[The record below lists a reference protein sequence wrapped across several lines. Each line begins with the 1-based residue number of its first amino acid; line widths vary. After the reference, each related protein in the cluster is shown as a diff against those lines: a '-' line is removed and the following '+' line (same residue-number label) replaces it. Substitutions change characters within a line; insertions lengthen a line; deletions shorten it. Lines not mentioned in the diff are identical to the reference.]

1 MIRISPKG
9 ENMTIG
15 LITDF
20 GENDYFVGTLKGV
33 IKKINPQ
40 VDIIDVCHGVPSYFI
55 QGGSYVLEKT
65 YRFFPAGTIFL
76 VVVDPGV
83 GTQRKLLLVTAGGF
97 SFIAPDNGILTPIL
111 ALGGDFI
118 VREIS
123 QEQYFLISGSST
135 FEARDRMAPVAAHL
149 SMGVAAQ
156 EIGNVTAEYVV
167 NPDYYPQQV
176 QPDRIEGRII
186 HVDKFGN
193 IISNVP
199 GKWLFEKLLA
209 GGFKHF
215 TLRINEQ
222 EISEYRQNYASASG
236 LPFLLIGSHGNL
248 EIAMNRSQA
257 FRELKTQ
264 LNQKFIIGF
273 S

>member
-1 MIRISPKG
+1 
-9 ENMTIG
+9 MTIG

-40 VDIIDVCHGVPSYFI
+40 AEIIDICHGVPSYFI

-83 GTQRKLLLVTAGGF
+83 GTQRKLLLATAAGF
-97 SFIAPDNGILTPIL
+97 SFVAPDNGILTPIFK
-111 ALGGDFI
+111 LGKDI
-118 VREIS
+118 TIREIDKDK
-123 QEQYFLISGSST
+123 YFLVSGSST

-149 SMGVAAQ
+149 SKGVAVS
-156 EIGNVTAEYVV
+156 ELGSETGEYVV
-167 NPDYYPQQV
+167 NQDYYPQQV

-193 IISNVP
+193 MISNVP
-199 GKWLFEKLLA
+199 GQWLFEKLLA

-215 TLRINEQ
+215 KLQINNQ
-222 EISEYRQNYASASG
+222 EVSEYRQNYASPSG

-248 EIAMNRSQA
+248 EIAMNRRQA
-257 FRELKTQ
+257 FRELKAQ
-264 LNQKFIIGF
+264 LNQKFIILF
-273 S
+273 A

>member
-1 MIRISPKG
+1 MI
-9 ENMTIG
+9 IG

-40 VDIIDVCHGVPSYFI
+40 ADIIDICHGVPSYFI

-65 YRFFPAGTIFL
+65 YRFFPDGTIFL

-83 GTQRKLLLVTAGGF
+83 GTQRKLLLVRAAGYWF
-97 SFIAPDNGILTPIL
+97 VAPDNGILSPIFD
-111 ALGGDFI
+111 LGKNVV
-118 VREIS
+118 VRQID
-123 QEQYFLISGSST
+123 QERFFLISGSST
-135 FEARDRMAPVAAHL
+135 FEARDRMAPVAAYL
-149 SMGVAAQ
+149 SKGTAAAD
-156 EIGNVTAEYVV
+156 IGSETTEYVV
-167 NPDYYPQQV
+167 NPDYYPQQL

-199 GKWLFEKLLA
+199 GKWLFDKLLA
-209 GGFKHF
+209 HGSQHF
-215 TLRINEQ
+215 NLQINNQ
-222 EISEYRQNYASASG
+222 EISEYRQNYASTSG

-248 EIAMNRSQA
+248 EIAMNRRHA
-257 FRELKTQ
+257 FRELKAQ
-264 LNQKFIIGF
+264 LNQKFVIVF
-273 S
+273 T

>member
-1 MIRISPKG
+1 VFDFDKFMILIYTMIRISPKG

-55 QGGSYVLEKT
+55 QGGSY
-65 YRFFPAGTIFL
+65 
-76 VVVDPGV
+76 VDPGV

>member
-1 MIRISPKG
+1 
-9 ENMTIG
+9 MTIG
-15 LITDF
+15 MITDF

-40 VDIIDVCHGVPSYFI
+40 ADIIDICHGVPSYFI

-65 YRFFPAGTIFL
+65 FRFFPEGTIFL

-83 GTQRKLLLVTAGGF
+83 GTKRKLLLVRAAGYWF
-97 SFIAPDNGILTPIL
+97 VAPDNGILTPVFN
-111 ALGGDFI
+111 LGKNVV
-118 VREIS
+118 VREIN

-149 SMGVAAQ
+149 SAGTAAAD
-156 EIGNVTAEYVV
+156 IGSETTEYLV
-167 NPDYYPQQV
+167 NPDYYPQQL

-199 GKWLFEKLLA
+199 GKWLFEKLSA
-209 GGFKHF
+209 GGFQHF
-215 TLRINEQ
+215 KLRLNDLEV
-222 EISEYRQNYASASG
+222 SEYCQNYASTSG

-248 EIAMNRSQA
+248 EIAMNRRHA
-257 FRELKTQ
+257 FRELKAA
-264 LNQKFIIGF
+264 LYQKFVILFI
-273 S
+273 

>member
-1 MIRISPKG
+1 M
-9 ENMTIG
+9 MIG

-40 VDIIDVCHGVPSYFI
+40 ADVIDICHGVPSYFI

-83 GTQRKLLLVTAGGF
+83 GTQRKLLLVTAAGC
-97 SFIAPDNGILTPIL
+97 SFVAPDNGILTPIFK
-111 ALGGDFI
+111 LGSAI
-118 VREIS
+118 TVREIDKDK
-123 QEQYFLISGSST
+123 YFLISGSST

-149 SMGVAAQ
+149 SKGIAAS
-156 EIGNVTAEYVV
+156 ELGSETGEYAI
-167 NPDYYPQQV
+167 NQDYYPQQV

-193 IISNVP
+193 MISNVP

-209 GGFKHF
+209 HGSQQFK
-215 TLRINEQ
+215 LQINEQ
-222 EISEYRQNYASASG
+222 EIREYRQNYAATSS

-248 EIAMNRSQA
+248 EIAMNRRHA
-257 FRELKTQ
+257 FRELKAS
-264 LNQKFIIGF
+264 LYQKFTIVF

>member
-1 MIRISPKG
+1 
-9 ENMTIG
+9 MTIA

-33 IKKINPQ
+33 IKKINPLAD
-40 VDIIDVCHGVPSYFI
+40 VIDVCHGVPSYFI

-65 YRFFPAGTIFL
+65 YPFFPAGAIFL
-76 VVVDPGV
+76 AVVDPGV
-83 GTQRKLLLVTAGGF
+83 GTRRKLLLATAAGF

-111 ALGGDFI
+111 KLVSGLV
-118 VREIS
+118 VREIDK
-123 QEQYFLISGSST
+123 EKYFLISGSST

-149 SMGVAAQ
+149 SKGVAAA
-156 EIGNVTAEYVV
+156 ELGSETSEYVV
-167 NPDYYPQQV
+167 NQDYYPQQI

-193 IISNVP
+193 MISNVP

-209 GGFKHF
+209 HGSQNFKV
-215 TLRINEQ
+215 LINDQ
-222 EISEYRQNYASASG
+222 EIGEYRQNYASAGS

-248 EIAMNRSQA
+248 EIAMNRRQA
-257 FRELKTQ
+257 FRELKAQ
-264 LNQKFIIGF
+264 LNQKFIIMF
-273 S
+273 T

>member
-1 MIRISPKG
+1 
-9 ENMTIG
+9 MTIG

-40 VDIIDVCHGVPSYFI
+40 ADIIDICHGVPSYFI

-65 YRFFPAGTIFL
+65 FRFFPAGTIFL

-83 GTQRKLLLVTAGGF
+83 GTQRKLLLVAAAGF
-97 SFIAPDNGILTPIL
+97 HFVAPDNGILTPIFH
-111 ALGGDFI
+111 LGKEVL
-118 VREIS
+118 VREIN
-123 QEQYFLISGSST
+123 QEKYFLISGSST

-149 SMGVAAQ
+149 SKGVAGAD
-156 EIGNVTAEYVV
+156 IGTETAEFVV
-167 NPDYYPQQV
+167 NPDYYPQQL
-176 QPDRIEGRII
+176 QPGRIEGRII

-199 GKWLFEKLLA
+199 GKWLFEKLVA
-209 GGFKHF
+209 QGCQHFK
-215 TLRINEQ
+215 LMINDQ
-222 EISEYRQNYASASG
+222 EVSEYRHDYAATG
-236 LPFLLIGSHGNL
+236 GRPFLLIGSHGNL
-248 EIAMNRSQA
+248 EIAMNRRHA
-257 FRELKTQ
+257 FRELKAS
-264 LNQKFIIGF
+264 LYQKFTILF

>member
-1 MIRISPKG
+1 
-9 ENMTIG
+9 MTIG
-15 LITDF
+15 MITDF

-33 IKKINPQ
+33 IKKIAPKA
-40 VDIIDVCHGVPSYFI
+40 DIIDVCHGVPSYFI

-65 YRFFPAGTIFL
+65 YRFFPSGTIFL

-83 GTQRKLLLVTAGGF
+83 GTQRKLLLASAAGF
-97 SFIAPDNGILTPIL
+97 SFVAPDNGILTPIFN
-111 ALGGDFI
+111 LGPEVV

-123 QEQYFLISGSST
+123 QDKYFLISGSST
-135 FEARDRMAPVAAHL
+135 FEARDRMAPVAAYL
-149 SMGVAAQ
+149 ARGV
-156 EIGNVTAEYVV
+156 EPEKIGDPTTEYVV

-199 GKWLFEKLLA
+199 GQWLFEKLLA
-209 GGFKHF
+209 CGCQHFK
-215 TLRINEQ
+215 LRLNDQ
-222 EISEYRQNYASASG
+222 EIGEYRQNYASTSG
-236 LPFLLIGSHGNL
+236 SPFLLIGSHGNL
-248 EIAMNRSQA
+248 EIAMNRRHA
-257 FRELKTQ
+257 FRELKAS
-264 LNQKFIIGF
+264 LYQKLVVVF

>member
-1 MIRISPKG
+1 VQKG
-9 ENMTIG
+9 EKMTIG

-20 GENDYFVGTLKGV
+20 GENDYFVGSLKGV

-40 VDIIDVCHGVPSYFI
+40 ADVIDICHGVPSYFI

-65 YRFFPAGTIFL
+65 YGFFPAGTIFL

-83 GTQRKLLLVTAGGF
+83 GTKRKLLLVTAAGF
-97 SFIAPDNGILTPIL
+97 HFVAPDNGLLTPIFQ
-111 ALGGDFI
+111 LGKGII
-118 VREIS
+118 VREID
-123 QEQYFLISGSST
+123 QDNYFLASGSST

-149 SMGVAAQ
+149 SHGVGP
-156 EIGNVTAEYVV
+156 EKIGSVTTEYVV
-167 NPDYYPQQV
+167 SPDYFPQQA
-176 QPDRIEGRII
+176 QPGRIEGRII

-193 IISNVP
+193 MISNVP

-209 GGFKHF
+209 GGYKHF
-215 TLRINEQ
+215 KLQINEQ
-222 EISEYRQNYASASG
+222 EVSEYRQNYASTSG

-248 EIAMNRSQA
+248 EIAMNRRNA
-257 FRELKTQ
+257 FKELKAQ
-264 LNQKFIIGF
+264 LNQKFIIVF

>member
-1 MIRISPKG
+1 MI
-9 ENMTIG
+9 IG

-40 VDIIDVCHGVPSYFI
+40 ADIIDICHGVPSYFI

-65 YRFFPAGTIFL
+65 YHFFPAGTIFL
-76 VVVDPGV
+76 AVVDPGV
-83 GTQRKLLLVTAGGF
+83 GTKRKLLLVTAAGF
-97 SFIAPDNGILTPIL
+97 HFIAPDNGILTPIFH
-111 ALGGDFI
+111 LGKDI
-118 VREIS
+118 TIREIDKDN
-123 QEQYFLISGSST
+123 YFLISGSST

-149 SMGVAAQ
+149 SKGVAASD
-156 EIGNVTAEYVV
+156 IGSETTEYVV
-167 NPDYYPQQV
+167 SPDYYPQQV

-209 GGFKHF
+209 RGFHHF
-215 TLRINEQ
+215 KLQINDQ
-222 EISEYRQNYASASG
+222 EISDYRQNYASASG

-248 EIAMNRSQA
+248 EIAMNRRQA
-257 FRELKTQ
+257 FKELKAS
-264 LNQKFIIGF
+264 LNQKFIIVF
-273 S
+273 A

>member
-1 MIRISPKG
+1 
-9 ENMTIG
+9 MTIG

-33 IKKINPQ
+33 IKKINSQ
-40 VDIIDVCHGVPSYFI
+40 ADIIDICHGVPSYFI

-65 YRFFPAGTIFL
+65 YRYFPTGTIFL

-83 GTQRKLLLVTAGGF
+83 GTKRKLLLATAAGF
-97 SFIAPDNGILTPIL
+97 SFVAPDNGILTPVFH
-111 ALGGDFI
+111 LGKDTV
-118 VREIS
+118 VREIN
-123 QEQYFLISGSST
+123 QERFFLLSGSST

-149 SMGVAAQ
+149 SLGTAAN
-156 EIGNVTAEYVV
+156 EIGSETAEYVV

-176 QPDRIEGRII
+176 KPDRIEGRII

-209 GGFKHF
+209 GGYTHF
-215 TLRINEQ
+215 TLQLNDQ
-222 EISEYRQNYASASG
+222 GISEYRQDYASVSG
-236 LPFLLIGSHGNL
+236 LPFLLVGSHGNL
-248 EIAMNRSQA
+248 EIAMNRHHA
-257 FRELKTQ
+257 FRELKAS
-264 LNQKFIIGF
+264 LYQKFVIVF
-273 S
+273 T